1 MGIPGPRR
9 RPRMRGSFERS
20 AGLPRLLVTG
30 ASGFVGRHLL
40 ETIKEHYTIYGIARR
55 SQIVSTA
62 PIHPNIRWFETD
74 ITDRPALEETFAAIE
89 RDGGVD
95 AVVHLAAHYDF
106 TGEEHEQYWRTNVD
120 GLKNVLE
127 LSRALRPGHFLF
139 SSSVAACRLP
149 PAGRTLSEDS
159 PADGEHVYARTKRIG
174 EQMVREFSGAFT
186 PIILRFAAL
195 FSDWCEYPP
204 LFMFLDTWLSNAWNH
219 RILGGKGVSAIPY
232 LHVQDVVMFLTTV
245 LRKASQIAPG
255 EVLIA
260 SPDGC
265 TSHLELF
272 GEATLL
278 NYGHRLKP
286 ILMPKPLCWPGM
298 VARDVLGRVLG
309 ERPFERPWMARYID
323 TRMAIDASR
332 TRARLGWAPRPRL
345 DILRRMP
352 FLIENLRTDPVEWN
366 RRNRAAMKQVRVLTN
381 LRIHQ
386 LLVRH
391 ETEIMEQFTDVLMGP
406 TGAERFPS
414 YQKLSEDEHQW
425 NHRVILRH
433 LLNAVRTRDKGVFV
447 SYCRDL
453 AERRF
458 HEGYRASE
466 VCDAL
471 EELNRICF
479 KVLRRDPES
488 NGLRSELLDHITMT
502 LRFGCDQ
509 AQESFD
515 QLGASRMGER
525 PRDLS
530 M

>member
-1 MGIPGPRR
+1 MP
-9 RPRMRGSFERS
+9 
-20 AGLPRLLVTG
+20 LPALVITG
-30 ASGFVGRHLL
+30 ASGFVGRHL
-40 ETIKEHYTIYGIARR
+40 IDAYQDRYRIFGVARR
-55 SQIVSTA
+55 SQMRCGVR
-62 PIHPNIRWFETD
+62 PHPNLTWFQAD
-74 ITDRPALEETFAAIE
+74 IGEDPQVQNAFDQIAAA
-89 RDGGVD
+89 GGADTVI
-95 AVVHLAAHYDF
+95 HLATHYDF
-106 TGEEHEQYWRTNVD
+106 TGEESDEYWRTNVQ
-120 GLKNVLE
+120 GLRNVLD
-127 LSRALRPGHFLF
+127 LCVGLRVKHVVF
-139 SSSVAACRLP
+139 SSSVAACQLP
-149 PAGRTLSEDS
+149 GPGDAISETT
-159 PADGEHVYARTKRIG
+159 PPFGEHIYARTKRAG
-174 EQMVREFSGAFT
+174 EEMLSEYYKYFQCVV
-186 PIILRFAAL
+186 LRFAAL

-204 LFMFLDTWLSNAWNH
+204 LYMFLKTWLSDEWN
-219 RILGGKGVSAIPY
+219 RRVLGGRGRSAIPY
-232 LHVQDVVMFLTTV
+232 LHVHDLVEFMEQV
-245 LRKASQIAPG
+245 LDRTGTFEQG
-255 EVLIA
+255 EVLVA

-265 TSHLELF
+265 VSHAELF
-272 GEATLL
+272 EAAQKGFRGE
-278 NYGHRLKP
+278 RLAP
-286 ILMPKPLCWPGM
+286 VFMPKLLAWPGM
-298 VARDVLGRVLG
+298 VARDLAGRLTG
-309 ERPFERPWMARYID
+309 DRPFERPWMARYID
-323 TRMAIDASR
+323 LRMTIDAAR
-332 TRARLGWAPRPRL
+332 TRSRLGWAPRPRL
-345 DILRRMP
+345 DVLRRMP

-366 RRNRAAMKQVRVLTN
+366 RRNRAAMKQVRVLSN

-509 AQESFD
+509 AQETFD
-515 QLGASRMGER
+515 QLGASPAGER
-525 PRDLS
+525 LSDLS